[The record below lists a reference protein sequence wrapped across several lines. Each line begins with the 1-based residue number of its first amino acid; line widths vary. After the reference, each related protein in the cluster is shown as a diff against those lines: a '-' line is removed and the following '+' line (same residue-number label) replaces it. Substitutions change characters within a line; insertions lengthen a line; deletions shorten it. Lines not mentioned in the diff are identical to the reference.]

1 MRHSPA
7 SISTGFRGGGG
18 GGGVKPAST
27 PLRRMEQAE
36 KEPVAV
42 TRLRIRQEA
51 AWTTSSKDSWLPLS
65 AGRVG
70 TGWATTTSFPGPRP
84 AHPSLPSGEEG
95 GRGPE
100 RRDEAGHKGWG
111 RLYLCAPNLWYAAAS
126 TSCPPCAQSRWVPRV
141 PGAAA
146 ATPVLLLLKEDSTQ
160 PNSWLSQHRAQAT

>member
-70 TGWATTTSFPGPRP
+70 TG
-84 AHPSLPSGEEG
+84 
-95 GRGPE
+95 
-100 RRDEAGHKGWG
+100 
-111 RLYLCAPNLWYAAAS
+111 
-126 TSCPPCAQSRWVPRV
+126 
-141 PGAAA
+141 
-146 ATPVLLLLKEDSTQ
+146 
-160 PNSWLSQHRAQAT
+160 